1 MDLVKLMEGKSTS
14 RSSIIAAVKARAAA
28 AKLTLQYLERE
39 KEEMLELSRL
49 KCEQEAEEAK
59 ALCKAQMET
68 YGISHPVDLPVISC
82 ENSYPAGHF
91 DSIPSGPGCE
101 GSIPVSPDISCDS
114 AISSSCLS
122 KPVSQTPVVH
132 DSFSVPPIFFKGQGN
147 QFHSHCN
154 SFETVSNF
162 GDFHSNSNGN
172 FSVNPMSSH
181 DVQDHPIS
189 QLNLV
194 YSENFGPISSTH
206 VSRNYPP
213 RNSHFVTPS
222 SGPSADA
229 STRPFRFVCS
239 AQNSASVYD
248 NSAFNQNQSYI
259 TSPNLTSDVF
269 CNPALTVHPGYS
281 PSPVIVHEMSDP
293 RLSEFVV
300 PGENDD
306 DIACD
311 IANNCKQELL
321 DSQSCNV
328 FSHTIDTSR
337 RNFSIELSSR
347 PSCFLCSQS
356 HLLDCCP
363 DFLKM
368 SVENR
373 FSFAFQNRLCYS
385 CLQSNHLTKFCPK
398 RSICS
403 ICQHSHPT
411 SLHRGKP
418 RNNTE
423 QPKKLIVQPVTVETD
438 CREVDVPDKLPAFD
452 PVVEISCLDSE
463 SSDDDKCG
471 ITVPVSVSSELSTK
485 YEKSVYCLL
494 DRSFDPSFISGVY
507 TDTESLSESSVVHR
521 TIVKQTQPP
530 VIDMEKGEY
539 LETPLL
545 FSDRE
550 ESEIL
555 KCDSPID
562 IVDCDQHGYMEK
574 PLIRNHLE
582 KVAISCPFDQLTST
596 SEVHV
601 PFQSDMT
608 FTCMTFDDPLTLC
621 NFEVELTLTLF
632 CFLWYLVQHRKRT
645 KAGIIYK

>member
-1 MDLVKLMEGKSTS
+1 MDLVKLMEGKSAS

-59 ALCKAQMET
+59 ARCKAQMET
-68 YGISHPVDLPVISC
+68 YGISHPVDLTVVC
-82 ENSYPAGHF
+82 REDSYPAGHF
-91 DSIPSGPGCE
+91 DSIPSGPSCE
-101 GSIPVSPDISCDS
+101 GSIPVNPDISV
-114 AISSSCLS
+114 ISSSCLTN
-122 KPVSQTPVVH
+122 PVSQTPVVH
-132 DSFSVPPIFFKGQGN
+132 DSFSVPPIFFNGQGN
-147 QFHSHCN
+147 QFHSHCNTN

-162 GDFHSNSNGN
+162 GDFHSNSYGN
-172 FSVNPMSSH
+172 FSVNPRSSH
-181 DVQDHPIS
+181 DVQHHPIS
-189 QLNLV
+189 QLNLSF
-194 YSENFGPISSTH
+194 SENFGPICSTH
-206 VSRNYPP
+206 VSRSNLTRSSYFVNPP
-213 RNSHFVTPS
+213 
-222 SGPSADA
+222 SGPSADD
-229 STRPFRFVCS
+229 STRPPRFVRS
-239 AQNSASVYD
+239 SQNYASVYD

-269 CNPALTVHPGYS
+269 CNPALTVHPGSS
-281 PSPVIVHEMSDP
+281 PSPVIVSDMP
-293 RLSEFVV
+293 DPGLPEFVV
-300 PGENDD
+300 LAENDD
-306 DIACD
+306 NIACD
-311 IANNCKQELL
+311 MASNCKELL
-321 DSQSCNV
+321 DSQTCNV

-337 RNFSIELSSR
+337 SDISIESSSR

-363 DFLKM
+363 NFLKL

-373 FSFAFQNRLCYS
+373 FSFAFQNWLCYS

-423 QPKKLIVQPVTVETD
+423 QPKNLVVQPVTVETD

-463 SSDDDKCG
+463 SSDDKCG

-494 DRSFDPSFISGVY
+494 DRSFDPSFISGVC

-530 VIDMEKGEY
+530 VIDMENGEY

-545 FSDRE
+545 FSERE

-555 KCDSPID
+555 KCDSPIN

-574 PLIRNHLE
+574 PLIRNYLE
-582 KVAISCPFDQLTST
+582 KVAISCPFAQLTST

-601 PFQSDMT
+601 PFQSDKT

-621 NFEVELTLTLF
+621 NFEVELTFTLF

>member
-1 MDLVKLMEGKSTS
+1 MDLVKLMEGKSAS

-59 ALCKAQMET
+59 ARCKAQMET
-68 YGISHPVDLPVISC
+68 YGISHPVDLTVVSR

-91 DSIPSGPGCE
+91 DSIASGPSCE
-101 GSIPVSPDISCDS
+101 GSIPVSPDISFDS

-122 KPVSQTPVVH
+122 KPVVH
-132 DSFSVPPIFFKGQGN
+132 DSFSVPPIFFNGQGN

-162 GDFHSNSNGN
+162 GDFHSNSYGN
-172 FSVNPMSSH
+172 FSVNPRSSH
-181 DVQDHPIS
+181 DVQHHPIS
-189 QLNLV
+189 QLNLFF
-194 YSENFGPISSTH
+194 SEDFGPIGSTH
-206 VSRNYPP
+206 VSRSYPP
-213 RNSHFVTPS
+213 GSSHFVTPS
-222 SGPSADA
+222 SGPSADDSA
-229 STRPFRFVCS
+229 RPPGFVRS
-239 AQNSASVYD
+239 SQNSTSVYD

-269 CNPALTVHPGYS
+269 CNPALTVHPGSS
-281 PSPVIVHEMSDP
+281 PSPVVVSDMSDP
-293 RLSEFVV
+293 GLSEFVV
-300 PGENDD
+300 LVENDD
-306 DIACD
+306 NIACD
-311 IANNCKQELL
+311 MANNCKELL
-321 DSQSCNV
+321 DSQTCNV

-337 RNFSIELSSR
+337 SDISIESSSR

-368 SVENR
+368 SVEHR

-423 QPKKLIVQPVTVETD
+423 QPKNLVVQPVTVETD

-494 DRSFDPSFISGVY
+494 ERSSDPSFISGVY

-562 IVDCDQHGYMEK
+562 IVDCDQHGYIEK

-582 KVAISCPFDQLTST
+582 KVAISCPFAQLTST

-601 PFQSDMT
+601 PFQSDKT
-608 FTCMTFDDPLTLC
+608 FTCMTFDDPLTLH
-621 NFEVELTLTLF
+621 NFEAELVFVLF

>member
-1 MDLVKLMEGKSTS
+1 MDLVKLMEGKSAS

-59 ALCKAQMET
+59 ARCKAQMET
-68 YGISHPVDLPVISC
+68 YGISHPVDLTVVSR

-91 DSIPSGPGCE
+91 DSIASGPSCE
-101 GSIPVSPDISCDS
+101 GSIPVSPDISFDS

-122 KPVSQTPVVH
+122 KPVVH
-132 DSFSVPPIFFKGQGN
+132 DSFTVPPIFFNGQGN

-162 GDFHSNSNGN
+162 GDFHSNSYGN
-172 FSVNPMSSH
+172 FSVNPRSSH
-181 DVQDHPIS
+181 DVQHHPIS
-189 QLNLV
+189 QLNLSF
-194 YSENFGPISSTH
+194 SENFGPICSTH
-206 VSRNYPP
+206 VSRSYPP
-213 RNSHFVTPS
+213 GSSHFVTPS
-222 SGPSADA
+222 SGPSRDA
-229 STRPFRFVCS
+229 STKPSRFVCS
-239 AQNSASVYD
+239 AQNSSSVYD
-248 NSAFNQNQSYI
+248 NSACNQNQSYI

-269 CNPALTVHPGYS
+269 CDPALTVHTGLS
-281 PSPVIVHEMSDP
+281 PSPVIVSDMSDP
-293 RLSEFVV
+293 GLSEFVV
-300 PGENDD
+300 LVENDN
-306 DIACD
+306 IACD
-311 IANNCKQELL
+311 IANNCKELL
-321 DSQSCNV
+321 DSQTCNV

-337 RNFSIELSSR
+337 RNFSIESSSR

-423 QPKKLIVQPVTVETD
+423 QPKNLVVQPVTVETD
-438 CREVDVPDKLPAFD
+438 CREVDVPVKLPAVD

-485 YEKSVYCLL
+485 YEKSVYRLL
-494 DRSFDPSFISGVY
+494 ERSSDPSFISGVY

-530 VIDMEKGEY
+530 VTDMEKGEY

-574 PLIRNHLE
+574 PLIRNYLE
-582 KVAISCPFDQLTST
+582 KVAISCPFAQLTST

-621 NFEVELTLTLF
+621 NFEVELTFTLF

>member
-1 MDLVKLMEGKSTS
+1 MDLVKLMEGKSAS

-39 KEEMLELSRL
+39 KEEMLKLSRL

-59 ALCKAQMET
+59 ARCKAQMET
-68 YGISHPVDLPVISC
+68 YGISHPVDLTVVSR
-82 ENSYPAGHF
+82 EDSYPACHF
-91 DSIPSGPGCE
+91 VSIASVPSCDE
-101 GSIPVSPDISCDS
+101 LIPVSPDISCDS

-132 DSFSVPPIFFKGQGN
+132 DSFSVPPIFFNGQGN
-147 QFHSHCN
+147 QFHCN

-162 GDFHSNSNGN
+162 GDFHSISNGN

-213 RNSHFVTPS
+213 GSSHFVTPS
-222 SGPSADA
+222 SGPSADD
-229 STRPFRFVCS
+229 STRLPGFVCS
-239 AQNSASVYD
+239 AQSFASVYD
-248 NSAFNQNQSYI
+248 NSACNQNPSYI
-259 TSPNLTSDVF
+259 TSPNLASDVF
-269 CNPALTVHPGYS
+269 CNPALTVHPGSS
-281 PSPVIVHEMSDP
+281 PSPVVSDMSDP

-300 PGENDD
+300 PVENDD

-311 IANNCKQELL
+311 IANNCKQEKL
-321 DSQSCNV
+321 DSKPCSV
-328 FSHTIDTSR
+328 FSHTNDTSR
-337 RNFSIELSSR
+337 SNISIESSSR

-363 DFLKM
+363 EFLQL

-373 FSFAFQNRLCYS
+373 FSFAFQNWLCYS

-423 QPKKLIVQPVTVETD
+423 QPKKLVVQPVTVETD
-438 CREVDVPDKLPAFD
+438 CREVDVPVKLPAGD
-452 PVVEISCLDSE
+452 PVVEISCLDSD

-471 ITVPVSVSSELSTK
+471 ITVPVSVSSELLSTK

-494 DRSFDPSFISGVY
+494 ERSSDPSFISGVC

-550 ESEIL
+550 ESEML

-574 PLIRNHLE
+574 PLICNHFE
-582 KVAISCPFDQLTST
+582 KVAISCPFAQLTST
-596 SEVHV
+596 TEVHV

-608 FTCMTFDDPLTLC
+608 FTCMTFDDPLTLH
-621 NFEVELTLTLF
+621 NFEVELAFVLF

-645 KAGIIYK
+645 KSGIIYK

>member
-1 MDLVKLMEGKSTS
+1 
-14 RSSIIAAVKARAAA
+14 
-28 AKLTLQYLERE
+28 
-39 KEEMLELSRL
+39 MLELSRL

-59 ALCKAQMET
+59 ARCKAQMET
-68 YGISHPVDLPVISC
+68 YGISYPVDLTVVSR

-91 DSIPSGPGCE
+91 DSIASVPSCDELVPG
-101 GSIPVSPDISCDS
+101 SRDISCDS
-114 AISSSCLS
+114 AISSSCLDN
-122 KPVSQTPVVH
+122 PVSQTPVVH
-132 DSFSVPPIFFKGQGN
+132 DSFSVPPIFFNGQGN

-162 GDFHSNSNGN
+162 GDFHSNSYGN
-172 FSVNPMSSH
+172 FSVNPRSSH
-181 DVQDHPIS
+181 DVQHHPIS
-189 QLNLV
+189 QLNLSF
-194 YSENFGPISSTH
+194 SENFGPICSTH
-206 VSRNYPP
+206 VSRSNLTRSSY
-213 RNSHFVTPS
+213 FVNPS
-222 SGPSADA
+222 SGPSADD
-229 STRPFRFVCS
+229 STRPPGFVCS
-239 AQNSASVYD
+239 AQSFASVYD
-248 NSAFNQNQSYI
+248 NSACNQNPSYI

-269 CNPALTVHPGYS
+269 CNPALTVHPGSS
-281 PSPVIVHEMSDP
+281 PSPVFVSDMSDP
-293 RLSEFVV
+293 GLSEFVV
-300 PGENDD
+300 PVENDN
-306 DIACD
+306 IACD
-311 IANNCKQELL
+311 IANTCEQEIL
-321 DSQSCNV
+321 DSKPCSV

-337 RNFSIELSSR
+337 SNISIESSSR

-363 DFLKM
+363 EVLKL

-373 FSFAFQNRLCYS
+373 FSFAFQNWLCYS
-385 CLQSNHLTKFCPK
+385 CLQSNHFTKFCPK

-411 SLHRGKP
+411 FLHRGKP

-423 QPKKLIVQPVTVETD
+423 QPKKLVVQPVTVETD

-471 ITVPVSVSSELSTK
+471 ITVPVSVSIELSTK

-494 DRSFDPSFISGVY
+494 ERSSDPSFISGVY

-539 LETPLL
+539 LETLLL

-555 KCDSPID
+555 KCDSPIN
-562 IVDCDQHGYMEK
+562 IVNCDQHGYTEK
-574 PLIRNHLE
+574 PLIRNYLE
-582 KVAISCPFDQLTST
+582 KVAISCPFAQLTST

-608 FTCMTFDDPLTLC
+608 FTCMTFDDPLTLH
-621 NFEVELTLTLF
+621 NFEAELAFVLF

>member
-1 MDLVKLMEGKSTS
+1 MDLVKLMEGKSAS

-59 ALCKAQMET
+59 ARCKAQMET
-68 YGISHPVDLPVISC
+68 YGISHPVDLTVVSR

-91 DSIPSGPGCE
+91 DSIASGLSCE
-101 GSIPVSPDISCDS
+101 GSIPVSPDISFDS

-122 KPVSQTPVVH
+122 KPVVH
-132 DSFSVPPIFFKGQGN
+132 DSFTVPPIFFNGQGN

-162 GDFHSNSNGN
+162 GDFHSNSYGN
-172 FSVNPMSSH
+172 FSVNPRSSH
-181 DVQDHPIS
+181 DVQHHPIS
-189 QLNLV
+189 QLNLSF
-194 YSENFGPISSTH
+194 SENFGPICSTH
-206 VSRNYPP
+206 VSRSNLTRSSYFVNPP
-213 RNSHFVTPS
+213 
-222 SGPSADA
+222 SGPSADD
-229 STRPFRFVCS
+229 STRPPRFVRS
-239 AQNSASVYD
+239 SQNYASVYD

-269 CNPALTVHPGYS
+269 CNPALTVHPGSS
-281 PSPVIVHEMSDP
+281 PSPVIVSDMP
-293 RLSEFVV
+293 DPGLPEFVV
-300 PGENDD
+300 LAENDD
-306 DIACD
+306 NIACD
-311 IANNCKQELL
+311 MASNCKELL
-321 DSQSCNV
+321 DSQTCNV

-337 RNFSIELSSR
+337 SDISIESSSR

-363 DFLKM
+363 NFLKL

-373 FSFAFQNRLCYS
+373 FSFAFQNWLCYS

-423 QPKKLIVQPVTVETD
+423 QPKKLVVQPVTVETD

-494 DRSFDPSFISGVY
+494 DRSFDPSFISGVC

-530 VIDMEKGEY
+530 VIDMENGEY

-545 FSDRE
+545 FSERE

-555 KCDSPID
+555 KCDSPIN

-574 PLIRNHLE
+574 PLIRNYLE
-582 KVAISCPFDQLTST
+582 KVAISCPFAQLTST

-601 PFQSDMT
+601 PFQSDKT

-621 NFEVELTLTLF
+621 NFEVELTFTLF

-645 KAGIIYK
+645 KSSSIYK

>member
-1 MDLVKLMEGKSTS
+1 MDLVKLMEGKSAS

-132 DSFSVPPIFFKGQGN
+132 DSFSVPPIFFKGQGS

-206 VSRNYPP
+206 VSRSNLTRSSY
-213 RNSHFVTPS
+213 FVNTP

-229 STRPFRFVCS
+229 STKPPRFVCS
-239 AQNSASVYD
+239 AQSFASVYD
-248 NSAFNQNQSYI
+248 NSACNQNPSYI

-269 CNPALTVHPGYS
+269 CDPALTVHTGLS
-281 PSPVIVHEMSDP
+281 PSPVIVSDMSDP
-293 RLSEFVV
+293 GLSEFVV
-300 PGENDD
+300 LVENDN
-306 DIACD
+306 IACD
-311 IANNCKQELL
+311 IANNCKELL
-321 DSQSCNV
+321 DSQTCNV

-337 RNFSIELSSR
+337 RNFSIESSSR

-373 FSFAFQNRLCYS
+373 FSFVFQNWLCYS

-423 QPKKLIVQPVTVETD
+423 QPKKLVVQPVTVETD

-452 PVVEISCLDSE
+452 PVVQISCLDSE

-494 DRSFDPSFISGVY
+494 ERSSDPSFIFRCVY
-507 TDTESLSESSVVHR
+507 R
-521 TIVKQTQPP
+521 
-530 VIDMEKGEY
+530 
-539 LETPLL
+539 
-545 FSDRE
+545 
-550 ESEIL
+550 
-555 KCDSPID
+555 
-562 IVDCDQHGYMEK
+562 
-574 PLIRNHLE
+574 
-582 KVAISCPFDQLTST
+582 
-596 SEVHV
+596 
-601 PFQSDMT
+601 
-608 FTCMTFDDPLTLC
+608 
-621 NFEVELTLTLF
+621 
-632 CFLWYLVQHRKRT
+632 HRKFGRVQCCS
-645 KAGIIYK
+645 

>member
-1 MDLVKLMEGKSTS
+1 
-14 RSSIIAAVKARAAA
+14 
-28 AKLTLQYLERE
+28 
-39 KEEMLELSRL
+39 MLELSRL

-59 ALCKAQMET
+59 ARCKAQIET
-68 YGISHPVDLPVISC
+68 YGISHPVVLPVVSC
-82 ENSYPAGHF
+82 ENSPAGHF
-91 DSIPSGPGCE
+91 DNISSGPSCNR
-101 GSIPVSPDISCDS
+101 STPVSQDISSDS
-114 AISSSCLS
+114 VISSSCLS
-122 KPVSQTPVVH
+122 NPVSQTPVDH
-132 DSFSVPPIFFKGQGN
+132 DSFSAPPIFFNGQGN

-162 GDFHSNSNGN
+162 GEFHGNSYGN
-172 FSVNPMSSH
+172 PSVNPMSSTRF
-181 DVQDHPIS
+181 VQNHPIS
-189 QLNLV
+189 QSTLGF
-194 YSENFGPISSTH
+194 SENFGPISSTH

-213 RNSHFVTPS
+213 RSSHFVTLS

-229 STRPFRFVCS
+229 STRPPRFVC
-239 AQNSASVYD
+239 SASVYD
-248 NSAFNQNQSYI
+248 NSACNQNQSYI

-269 CNPALTVHPGYS
+269 CDPALTVHPRSS
-281 PSPVIVHEMSDP
+281 PSPVIVSDMSDP
-293 RLSEFVV
+293 GLPKYVV
-300 PGENDD
+300 LVENDD
-306 DIACD
+306 NIACD
-311 IANNCKQELL
+311 MANNCKEELL
-321 DSQSCNV
+321 DSKPCSE
-328 FSHTIDTSR
+328 FSHTIDTFRS
-337 RNFSIELSSR
+337 NISIESSSR
-347 PSCFLCSQS
+347 PFCFLCSQS

-363 DFLKM
+363 EFLQL

-373 FSFAFQNRLCYS
+373 FSYAFQNRLCYS

-423 QPKKLIVQPVTVETD
+423 QPKNLVVQPVTVETD

-494 DRSFDPSFISGVY
+494 ERSSDSSFISGVC

-530 VIDMEKGEY
+530 VIDIEKGEY

-562 IVDCDQHGYMEK
+562 IVSCDQHGHKEK
-574 PLIRNHLE
+574 PLIRIQLE
-582 KVAISCPFDQLTST
+582 NVTISCPFAQLTST

-601 PFQSDMT
+601 PFQSHMT
-608 FTCMTFDDPLTLC
+608 FTCMTFDDLLTLH
-621 NFEVELTLTLF
+621 NLVAELTFTLF
-632 CFLWYLVQHRKRT
+632 CFLWYLVQHRKRSRS
-645 KAGIIYK
+645 GIIYK

>member
-1 MDLVKLMEGKSTS
+1 MDLVKLMEGKSAS

-28 AKLTLQYLERE
+28 AKLKLQHIERE
-39 KEEMLELSRL
+39 KAEMLELSRL

-59 ALCKAQMET
+59 ARCKAQMET
-68 YGISHPVDLPVISC
+68 YGISHPVDLPVVSC
-82 ENSYPAGHF
+82 ENSTSYPASHF
-91 DSIPSGPGCE
+91 DSISSGPSCDE
-101 GSIPVSPDISCDS
+101 SIPVSPDISSDS

-122 KPVSQTPVVH
+122 NPVSKPVDH
-132 DSFSVPPIFFKGQGN
+132 DSFSVTPIFFNGQGN

-162 GDFHSNSNGN
+162 GDFHSNSYGN

-181 DVQDHPIS
+181 DVLDHPIS

-194 YSENFGPISSTH
+194 FSENFGSICSTH

-213 RNSHFVTPS
+213 RSSHFVNPS
-222 SGPSADA
+222 SGPSADDSA
-229 STRPFRFVCS
+229 RPPGFVRS
-239 AQNSASVYD
+239 AQNPASVYD

-269 CNPALTVHPGYS
+269 CNPALTVHPGSS
-281 PSPVIVHEMSDP
+281 PGIVSNMSDP
-293 RLSEFVV
+293 GLTEYVELV
-300 PGENDD
+300 ENDD

-311 IANNCKQELL
+311 IANNCKQEIL
-321 DSQSCNV
+321 DSKPCSE

-337 RNFSIELSSR
+337 SNISIESSSR
-347 PSCFLCSQS
+347 ISCFLCSQS

-363 DFLKM
+363 EFLQL

-373 FSFAFQNRLCYS
+373 FSFAFQNWLCYS

-403 ICQHSHPT
+403 IRQHSHPT
-411 SLHRGKP
+411 SLQRGKP

-423 QPKKLIVQPVTVETD
+423 QPKNLVVQPVTVETD
-438 CREVDVPDKLPAFD
+438 CREVDVPVKLPAVD

-463 SSDDDKCG
+463 ISEDDKCG

-494 DRSFDPSFISGVY
+494 ERSSDPSFISGVY

-562 IVDCDQHGYMEK
+562 IVNCDQHGYMEK
-574 PLIRNHLE
+574 PLIRNYLE
-582 KVAISCPFDQLTST
+582 KVAISCPFAQLTST
-596 SEVHV
+596 SKVHV
-601 PFQSDMT
+601 PFQSDMI
-608 FTCMTFDDPLTLC
+608 FDDPLILC
-621 NFEVELTLTLF
+621 GAIDSV
-632 CFLWYLVQHRKRT
+632 
-645 KAGIIYK
+645 

>member
-1 MDLVKLMEGKSTS
+1 MDLVKLMEGKSAS

-59 ALCKAQMET
+59 ARCKAQMET
-68 YGISHPVDLPVISC
+68 YGISHPVDLPVVSR

-91 DSIPSGPGCE
+91 DSIPSGQSCE

-122 KPVSQTPVVH
+122 KPVSQTSVVH
-132 DSFSVPPIFFKGQGN
+132 DSLSVPPIFFNGQGN

-162 GDFHSNSNGN
+162 GDFHSISNGN

-206 VSRNYPP
+206 VSRSNLTRSSYFVNPP
-213 RNSHFVTPS
+213 
-222 SGPSADA
+222 SGPSADD
-229 STRPFRFVCS
+229 STRPPGFVCS
-239 AQNSASVYD
+239 AQSFASVYD
-248 NSAFNQNQSYI
+248 NSACNQNPSYI

-269 CNPALTVHPGYS
+269 CDPALTVHTGLS
-281 PSPVIVHEMSDP
+281 PSPVIVHETSDP

-300 PGENDD
+300 PVENDD

-337 RNFSIELSSR
+337 RNFSIESSSR

-363 DFLKM
+363 DFLEKGQLKIGLVSYFKIGFVIRVCSLTISQNSVQNALFVQFVNILIRLLSIVVSLGTTPNNPGSLSCSQLLWKQTVGKLM
-368 SVENR
+368 SQIN
-373 FSFAFQNRLCYS
+373 
-385 CLQSNHLTKFCPK
+385 CLQLILLLKSLVLTVNLPMMTNVVLL
-398 RSICS
+398 SL
-403 ICQHSHPT
+403 CQ
-411 SLHRGKP
+411 L
-418 RNNTE
+418 
-423 QPKKLIVQPVTVETD
+423 
-438 CREVDVPDKLPAFD
+438 
-452 PVVEISCLDSE
+452 VV
-463 SSDDDKCG
+463 
-471 ITVPVSVSSELSTK
+471 
-485 YEKSVYCLL
+485 
-494 DRSFDPSFISGVY
+494 
-507 TDTESLSESSVVHR
+507 
-521 TIVKQTQPP
+521 
-530 VIDMEKGEY
+530 
-539 LETPLL
+539 
-545 FSDRE
+545 
-550 ESEIL
+550 
-555 KCDSPID
+555 
-562 IVDCDQHGYMEK
+562 
-574 PLIRNHLE
+574 
-582 KVAISCPFDQLTST
+582 SCP
-596 SEVHV
+596 
-601 PFQSDMT
+601 QSMKNQ
-608 FTCMTFDDPLTLC
+608 FIVC
-621 NFEVELTLTLF
+621 
-632 CFLWYLVQHRKRT
+632 
-645 KAGIIYK
+645 

>member
-1 MDLVKLMEGKSTS
+1 MDLVKLMEGKSAS

-28 AKLTLQYLERE
+28 AKLKLQHIERE

-59 ALCKAQMET
+59 ARCKAQMET
-68 YGISHPVDLPVISC
+68 YGISHPVDLPVVSR

-91 DSIPSGPGCE
+91 DSIPSGPSCE
-101 GSIPVSPDISCDS
+101 GSIPVSPDISFDS

-122 KPVSQTPVVH
+122 KPVDH
-132 DSFSVPPIFFKGQGN
+132 DSFSVPPIFFNGQGN

-162 GDFHSNSNGN
+162 GDFHSNSYGN

-194 YSENFGPISSTH
+194 FSENFGSIGSTH

-213 RNSHFVTPS
+213 RSSHFVTPS

-300 PGENDD
+300 PVENDD

-337 RNFSIELSSR
+337 RNFSIESSSR

-373 FSFAFQNRLCYS
+373 FSFVFQNWLCYS

-403 ICQHSHPT
+403 IVNILIRLLSIVV
-411 SLHRGKP
+411 SLGTTPNNP
-418 RNNTE
+418 R
-423 QPKKLIVQPVTVETD
+423 
-438 CREVDVPDKLPAFD
+438 
-452 PVVEISCLDSE
+452 
-463 SSDDDKCG
+463 
-471 ITVPVSVSSELSTK
+471 
-485 YEKSVYCLL
+485 
-494 DRSFDPSFISGVY
+494 
-507 TDTESLSESSVVHR
+507 SLSCSQLLW
-521 TIVKQTQPP
+521 KQTVGKLMSQ
-530 VIDMEKGEY
+530 INC
-539 LETPLL
+539 LHLILL
-545 FSDRE
+545 
-550 ESEIL
+550 L
-555 KCDSPID
+555 KSLVLTVNLPMMTNVVLLSLCQL
-562 IVDCDQHGYMEK
+562 V
-574 PLIRNHLE
+574 
-582 KVAISCPFDQLTST
+582 VSCP
-596 SEVHV
+596 
-601 PFQSDMT
+601 QSMKNQ
-608 FTCMTFDDPLTLC
+608 FIVC
-621 NFEVELTLTLF
+621 
-632 CFLWYLVQHRKRT
+632 
-645 KAGIIYK
+645 

>member
-1 MDLVKLMEGKSTS
+1 MDLVKLMEGKSAS

-59 ALCKAQMET
+59 ARCKAQMET
-68 YGISHPVDLPVISC
+68 YGISHPVDLTVVSR

-91 DSIPSGPGCE
+91 VSIASVPSCDESIPG
-101 GSIPVSPDISCDS
+101 SPDISCDS
-114 AISSSCLS
+114 VIPSSCLCNS
-122 KPVSQTPVVH
+122 VSQTPVVH
-132 DSFSVPPIFFKGQGN
+132 DSFSVPPIFFNGQGN

-162 GDFHSNSNGN
+162 GDFHSNSYGN

-213 RNSHFVTPS
+213 GSSHFVTPS
-222 SGPSADA
+222 SGPSADD
-229 STRPFRFVCS
+229 STRPPGFVCS
-239 AQNSASVYD
+239 AQSFATVYD

-269 CNPALTVHPGYS
+269 CNPALTVHPGSS
-281 PSPVIVHEMSDP
+281 PSPVFVSDMSDP
-293 RLSEFVV
+293 GLSEFVV
-300 PGENDD
+300 PVENDN
-306 DIACD
+306 IACD
-311 IANNCKQELL
+311 IANTCEQEIL
-321 DSQSCNV
+321 DSKPCSV
-328 FSHTIDTSR
+328 FSHTIHTSR
-337 RNFSIELSSR
+337 SNISIESSSR

-363 DFLKM
+363 EFLQL

-373 FSFAFQNRLCYS
+373 FSFAFQNWLCYS

-423 QPKKLIVQPVTVETD
+423 QPKNLVVQPVTVETD
-438 CREVDVPDKLPAFD
+438 CREVDVPVKLPAVD

-494 DRSFDPSFISGVY
+494 ERSSDPSFISGVC

-539 LETPLL
+539 LETLLL

-562 IVDCDQHGYMEK
+562 IVDCDQHGYTEK
-574 PLIRNHLE
+574 PLIRNYLE
-582 KVAISCPFDQLTST
+582 KVAISCPFAQLTST

-608 FTCMTFDDPLTLC
+608 FTCMTFDDPLTLH
-621 NFEVELTLTLF
+621 NFEAELALVLF

-645 KAGIIYK
+645 KSSSIDK

>member
-1 MDLVKLMEGKSTS
+1 MDLVKLMEGKSAS

-59 ALCKAQMET
+59 ARCKAQMET
-68 YGISHPVDLPVISC
+68 YGISHPVDLTVVSR

-91 DSIPSGPGCE
+91 DSIASGPSCE
-101 GSIPVSPDISCDS
+101 GSIPVSPDISFDS

-122 KPVSQTPVVH
+122 KPVVH
-132 DSFSVPPIFFKGQGN
+132 DSFTVPPIFFNGQGN

-162 GDFHSNSNGN
+162 GDFHSNSYGN
-172 FSVNPMSSH
+172 FSVNPRSSH
-181 DVQDHPIS
+181 DVQHHPIS
-189 QLNLV
+189 QLNLSF
-194 YSENFGPISSTH
+194 SENFGPICSTH
-206 VSRNYPP
+206 VSRSYPP
-213 RNSHFVTPS
+213 GSSHFVTPS
-222 SGPSADA
+222 SGPSRDA
-229 STRPFRFVCS
+229 STKPSRFVCS
-239 AQNSASVYD
+239 AQNSSSVYD
-248 NSAFNQNQSYI
+248 NSACNQNQSYI

-269 CNPALTVHPGYS
+269 CDPALTVHTGLS
-281 PSPVIVHEMSDP
+281 PSPVIVSDMSDP
-293 RLSEFVV
+293 GLSEFVV
-300 PGENDD
+300 LVENDN
-306 DIACD
+306 IACD
-311 IANNCKQELL
+311 IANNCKELL
-321 DSQSCNV
+321 DSQTCNV

-337 RNFSIELSSR
+337 SDISIESSSR

-363 DFLKM
+363 NFLKL

-373 FSFAFQNRLCYS
+373 FSFAFQNWLCYS

-423 QPKKLIVQPVTVETD
+423 QPKKLVVQPVTVETD

-494 DRSFDPSFISGVY
+494 DRSFDPSFISGVC

-530 VIDMEKGEY
+530 VIDMENGEY

-545 FSDRE
+545 FSERE

-555 KCDSPID
+555 KCDSPIN

-574 PLIRNHLE
+574 PLIRNYLE
-582 KVAISCPFDQLTST
+582 KVAISCPFAQLTST

-601 PFQSDMT
+601 PFQSDKT

-621 NFEVELTLTLF
+621 NFEVELTFTLF

-645 KAGIIYK
+645 KSGSIYK

>member
-1 MDLVKLMEGKSTS
+1 MDMCT
-14 RSSIIAAVKARAAA
+14 
-28 AKLTLQYLERE
+28 
-39 KEEMLELSRL
+39 
-49 KCEQEAEEAK
+49 
-59 ALCKAQMET
+59 
-68 YGISHPVDLPVISC
+68 
-82 ENSYPAGHF
+82 
-91 DSIPSGPGCE
+91 
-101 GSIPVSPDISCDS
+101 
-114 AISSSCLS
+114 
-122 KPVSQTPVVH
+122 
-132 DSFSVPPIFFKGQGN
+132 
-147 QFHSHCN
+147 
-154 SFETVSNF
+154 
-162 GDFHSNSNGN
+162 
-172 FSVNPMSSH
+172 
-181 DVQDHPIS
+181 
-189 QLNLV
+189 
-194 YSENFGPISSTH
+194 TH

-213 RNSHFVTPS
+213 GSSHFVTPS
-222 SGPSADA
+222 SGPSADD
-229 STRPFRFVCS
+229 STRPPGFVCS
-239 AQNSASVYD
+239 AQSFASVYD
-248 NSAFNQNQSYI
+248 NSACNQNPSYI
-259 TSPNLTSDVF
+259 TSPNLASDVF
-269 CNPALTVHPGYS
+269 CNPALTVHPGSS
-281 PSPVIVHEMSDP
+281 PSPVVVSDMSDP

-300 PGENDD
+300 PLENDD

-311 IANNCKQELL
+311 IANNCKQEKL
-321 DSQSCNV
+321 DSKPCSV
-328 FSHTIDTSR
+328 FPHTNDTSR
-337 RNFSIELSSR
+337 SDISIESTSR

-363 DFLKM
+363 NFLKM
-368 SVENR
+368 SVGNR
-373 FSFAFQNRLCYS
+373 FSFVFQNWLCYS

-463 SSDDDKCG
+463 SSDDKCG

-507 TDTESLSESSVVHR
+507 TDTESLPESSVVHR

-582 KVAISCPFDQLTST
+582 KVAISCPFAQLTST

-601 PFQSDMT
+601 PFQSDKT
-608 FTCMTFDDPLTLC
+608 FTCMTFDDPLTLH
-621 NFEVELTLTLF
+621 NFEAELVFVLF

>member
-1 MDLVKLMEGKSTS
+1 M
-14 RSSIIAAVKARAAA
+14 
-28 AKLTLQYLERE
+28 
-39 KEEMLELSRL
+39 
-49 KCEQEAEEAK
+49 
-59 ALCKAQMET
+59 
-68 YGISHPVDLPVISC
+68 
-82 ENSYPAGHF
+82 
-91 DSIPSGPGCE
+91 
-101 GSIPVSPDISCDS
+101 
-114 AISSSCLS
+114 
-122 KPVSQTPVVH
+122 
-132 DSFSVPPIFFKGQGN
+132 
-147 QFHSHCN
+147 
-154 SFETVSNF
+154 
-162 GDFHSNSNGN
+162 
-172 FSVNPMSSH
+172 
-181 DVQDHPIS
+181 
-189 QLNLV
+189 
-194 YSENFGPISSTH
+194 
-206 VSRNYPP
+206 
-213 RNSHFVTPS
+213 
-222 SGPSADA
+222 
-229 STRPFRFVCS
+229 
-239 AQNSASVYD
+239 
-248 NSAFNQNQSYI
+248 
-259 TSPNLTSDVF
+259 TSDVF
-269 CNPALTVHPGYS
+269 CNPALTVHPGSS

-300 PGENDD
+300 LVENDN
-306 DIACD
+306 IACD
-311 IANNCKQELL
+311 IANNCKELL
-321 DSQSCNV
+321 DSQTCNV

-337 RNFSIELSSR
+337 RNFSIESSSR
-347 PSCFLCSQS
+347 PSCFSCSQS

-463 SSDDDKCG
+463 SSDDKCG

-494 DRSFDPSFISGVY
+494 ERSSDPSFISGVC
-507 TDTESLSESSVVHR
+507 TDTESLSESSVVLR

-539 LETPLL
+539 SETPLL

>member
-1 MDLVKLMEGKSTS
+1 MNLVKLMEGKSAS

-59 ALCKAQMET
+59 ARCKAQMET
-68 YGISHPVDLPVISC
+68 YGISHPVDLTVVSR

-91 DSIPSGPGCE
+91 DSIPSGPSCE
-101 GSIPVSPDISCDS
+101 GSIPVNPDISV
-114 AISSSCLS
+114 ISSSCLTN
-122 KPVSQTPVVH
+122 PVSQTPVVH
-132 DSFSVPPIFFKGQGN
+132 DSFSVPPIFFNGQGN
-147 QFHSHCN
+147 QFHSHCNTN

-162 GDFHSNSNGN
+162 GDFHSNSYGN
-172 FSVNPMSSH
+172 FSVNPRSSH
-181 DVQDHPIS
+181 DVQHHPIS
-189 QLNLV
+189 QLNLSF
-194 YSENFGPISSTH
+194 SENFGPICSTH
-206 VSRNYPP
+206 VSRSNLTRSSYFVNPP
-213 RNSHFVTPS
+213 
-222 SGPSADA
+222 SGPSADD
-229 STRPFRFVCS
+229 STRPPRFVRS
-239 AQNSASVYD
+239 SQNYASVYD

-269 CNPALTVHPGYS
+269 CNPALTVHPGSS
-281 PSPVIVHEMSDP
+281 PSLVIVSDMP
-293 RLSEFVV
+293 DPGLPEFVV
-300 PGENDD
+300 LAENDD
-306 DIACD
+306 NIACD
-311 IANNCKQELL
+311 MASNCKELL
-321 DSQSCNV
+321 DSQTCNV

-337 RNFSIELSSR
+337 SDISIESSSR

-363 DFLKM
+363 NFLKL

-373 FSFAFQNRLCYS
+373 FSFAFQNWLCYS

-423 QPKKLIVQPVTVETD
+423 QPKKLVVQPVTVETD

-494 DRSFDPSFISGVY
+494 DRSFDPSFISGVC

-530 VIDMEKGEY
+530 VIDMENGEY

-545 FSDRE
+545 FSERE

-555 KCDSPID
+555 KCDSPIN
-562 IVDCDQHGYMEK
+562 IVNCDQHGYMEK
-574 PLIRNHLE
+574 SLMSNHLE
-582 KVAISCPFDQLTST
+582 KVAISCPFAQLTST

-601 PFQSDMT
+601 LFQSDMT
-608 FTCMTFDDPLTLC
+608 FTCMTFDDPLTLH
-621 NFEVELTLTLF
+621 NFEAELALVLF
-632 CFLWYLVQHRKRT
+632 CFLWYFVQHRKRS
-645 KAGIIYK
+645 KSGIIYK

>member
-1 MDLVKLMEGKSTS
+1 MDLVKLMEGKSAS

-59 ALCKAQMET
+59 ARCKAQMET
-68 YGISHPVDLPVISC
+68 YGISHPVDLTVVSR

-91 DSIPSGPGCE
+91 DSIASVLSCDELIPG
-101 GSIPVSPDISCDS
+101 SRDISCDS

-122 KPVSQTPVVH
+122 KPVSQTSVVH
-132 DSFSVPPIFFKGQGN
+132 DSLSVPPIFFNGQGN

-162 GDFHSNSNGN
+162 GDFHSNSYGN
-172 FSVNPMSSH
+172 FSVNPMSPH

-206 VSRNYPP
+206 VSRSNLTRSSYFVNPP
-213 RNSHFVTPS
+213 

-229 STRPFRFVCS
+229 STKPSRFVCS
-239 AQNSASVYD
+239 AQNSSSVYD
-248 NSAFNQNQSYI
+248 NSACNQNQSYI

-269 CNPALTVHPGYS
+269 CDPALTVHTGLS
-281 PSPVIVHEMSDP
+281 PSPVIVSDMSDP
-293 RLSEFVV
+293 GLSEFVV
-300 PGENDD
+300 LVENDN
-306 DIACD
+306 IACD
-311 IANNCKQELL
+311 IANNCKELL
-321 DSQSCNV
+321 DSQTCNV

-337 RNFSIELSSR
+337 RNFSIESSSR

-368 SVENR
+368 SVEHR

-494 DRSFDPSFISGVY
+494 DISFDPSFISGVC

-545 FSDRE
+545 FSERE

-555 KCDSPID
+555 KCDSPIN
-562 IVDCDQHGYMEK
+562 IVNCNQHGYMEK
-574 PLIRNHLE
+574 PLIRNHLG
-582 KVAISCPFDQLTST
+582 KVAISCPIAQLTST

-645 KAGIIYK
+645 KAGII

>member
-1 MDLVKLMEGKSTS
+1 MDLVKLMEGKSAS
-14 RSSIIAAVKARAAA
+14 RSAIIAAVKARAAA

-59 ALCKAQMET
+59 ARCKAQMET
-68 YGISHPVDLPVISC
+68 YGISYPVDLTVVSR
-82 ENSYPAGHF
+82 ENSYPASHF

-132 DSFSVPPIFFKGQGN
+132 DSFSVPPIFFNGQGN

-162 GDFHSNSNGN
+162 GDFHSNSYGN
-172 FSVNPMSSH
+172 FSVNPRSSH
-181 DVQDHPIS
+181 DVQHHPIS
-189 QLNLV
+189 QLNLSF
-194 YSENFGPISSTH
+194 SENFGPICSTH
-206 VSRNYPP
+206 VSRSNLTRSSY
-213 RNSHFVTPS
+213 FVNPS
-222 SGPSADA
+222 SGPSADD
-229 STRPFRFVCS
+229 STRPPGFVCS
-239 AQNSASVYD
+239 AQSFASVYD
-248 NSAFNQNQSYI
+248 NSACNQNPSYI

-269 CNPALTVHPGYS
+269 CDPALTVHTGLS
-281 PSPVIVHEMSDP
+281 PSPVIVSDMSDP
-293 RLSEFVV
+293 GLSEFVV
-300 PGENDD
+300 LVENDN
-306 DIACD
+306 IACD
-311 IANNCKQELL
+311 MANNCKELL
-321 DSQSCNV
+321 DSQTCNV

-337 RNFSIELSSR
+337 RNFSIESSSR

-373 FSFAFQNRLCYS
+373 FSFVFQNWLCYS

-423 QPKKLIVQPVTVETD
+423 QPKKLVVQPVTVETD

-452 PVVEISCLDSE
+452 PVVQISCLDSE

-494 DRSFDPSFISGVY
+494 ERSSDPSFISGVY

-530 VIDMEKGEY
+530 VTDMEKGEY

-562 IVDCDQHGYMEK
+562 IVDCDQHGYIEK
-574 PLIRNHLE
+574 PLIRNYLE
-582 KVAISCPFDQLTST
+582 KVAISCPFAQLTST

>member
-1 MDLVKLMEGKSTS
+1 MDLVKLMEGKSAS

-194 YSENFGPISSTH
+194 YSENFGPISSTQ
-206 VSRNYPP
+206 VSRSNLTRSSY
-213 RNSHFVTPS
+213 FVNTP

-229 STRPFRFVCS
+229 STKPPRFVCS
-239 AQNSASVYD
+239 AQSFASVYD
-248 NSAFNQNQSYI
+248 NSACNQNPSYI

-269 CNPALTVHPGYS
+269 CDPALTVHTGLS
-281 PSPVIVHEMSDP
+281 PSPVIVSDMSDP
-293 RLSEFVV
+293 GLSEFVV
-300 PGENDD
+300 LVENDN
-306 DIACD
+306 IACD
-311 IANNCKQELL
+311 IANNCKELL
-321 DSQSCNV
+321 DSQTCNV

-337 RNFSIELSSR
+337 RNFSIESSSR

-368 SVENR
+368 SVEHR

-403 ICQHSHPT
+403 ICHYSHPT
-411 SLHRGKP
+411 SLHGGKP

-423 QPKKLIVQPVTVETD
+423 QPKKLVVQPVTVETD
-438 CREVDVPDKLPAFD
+438 CREVDVPDKLPAVD

-463 SSDDDKCG
+463 SSDDKCG
-471 ITVPVSVSSELSTK
+471 ITVHVSVSSELSTK

-494 DRSFDPSFISGVY
+494 ERSSDPSFISGVC
-507 TDTESLSESSVVHR
+507 TDTESLSESSVVLR

-539 LETPLL
+539 SETPLL

-582 KVAISCPFDQLTST
+582 KVAISCPFAQLTST

-601 PFQSDMT
+601 PFQSDKT
-608 FTCMTFDDPLTLC
+608 FTCMTFDDPLTLH
-621 NFEVELTLTLF
+621 NFEAELVFVLF

>member
-1 MDLVKLMEGKSTS
+1 MDLVKLMEGKSAS

-59 ALCKAQMET
+59 ARCKAQMET
-68 YGISHPVDLPVISC
+68 YGISHPVDLTVVSR

-91 DSIPSGPGCE
+91 DSIASGPSCE
-101 GSIPVSPDISCDS
+101 GSIPVSPDISFDS

-122 KPVSQTPVVH
+122 KPVVH
-132 DSFSVPPIFFKGQGN
+132 DSFTVPPIFFNGQGN

-162 GDFHSNSNGN
+162 GDFHSNSYGN
-172 FSVNPMSSH
+172 FSVNPRSSH
-181 DVQDHPIS
+181 DVQHHPIS
-189 QLNLV
+189 QLNLSF
-194 YSENFGPISSTH
+194 SENFGPICSTH
-206 VSRNYPP
+206 VSRSYPP
-213 RNSHFVTPS
+213 GSSHFVTPS
-222 SGPSADA
+222 SGPSRDA
-229 STRPFRFVCS
+229 STKPSRFVCS
-239 AQNSASVYD
+239 AQNSSSVYD
-248 NSAFNQNQSYI
+248 NSACNQNQSYI

-269 CNPALTVHPGYS
+269 CDPALTVHTGLS
-281 PSPVIVHEMSDP
+281 PSPVIVSDMSDP
-293 RLSEFVV
+293 GLSEFVV
-300 PGENDD
+300 LVENDN
-306 DIACD
+306 IACD
-311 IANNCKQELL
+311 IANNCKELL
-321 DSQSCNV
+321 DSQTCNV

-337 RNFSIELSSR
+337 RNFSIESSSR

-423 QPKKLIVQPVTVETD
+423 QPKNLVVQPVTVETD
-438 CREVDVPDKLPAFD
+438 CREVDVPVKLPAVD

-485 YEKSVYCLL
+485 YEKSVYRLL
-494 DRSFDPSFISGVY
+494 ERSSDPSFISGVY

-530 VIDMEKGEY
+530 VTDMEKGEY

-574 PLIRNHLE
+574 PLIRNYLE
-582 KVAISCPFDQLTST
+582 KVAISCPFAQLTST

-621 NFEVELTLTLF
+621 NFEVELTFTLF

-645 KAGIIYK
+645 KSSSIYK

>member
-1 MDLVKLMEGKSTS
+1 M
-14 RSSIIAAVKARAAA
+14 
-28 AKLTLQYLERE
+28 
-39 KEEMLELSRL
+39 RL

-59 ALCKAQMET
+59 ARCKAQMET
-68 YGISHPVDLPVISC
+68 YGISHPVDLTVVSR
-82 ENSYPAGHF
+82 ENSYPTGHF
-91 DSIPSGPGCE
+91 DSIASVPSCDELIPG
-101 GSIPVSPDISCDS
+101 SRDISCDS
-114 AISSSCLS
+114 AISSSCLDN
-122 KPVSQTPVVH
+122 PVSQTPVVH
-132 DSFSVPPIFFKGQGN
+132 DSFSESPIFFNGQGN

-162 GDFHSNSNGN
+162 GDFHSNSYGN

-194 YSENFGPISSTH
+194 FSENFGPISSTH
-206 VSRNYPP
+206 VSRSNLLRSSYFVNPP
-213 RNSHFVTPS
+213 

-229 STRPFRFVCS
+229 STKPPRFICS
-239 AQNSASVYD
+239 AQNSTSVYD
-248 NSAFNQNQSYI
+248 NSTFNQNQSFI
-259 TSPNLTSDVF
+259 TSPNLTSDVI
-269 CNPALTVHPGYS
+269 CDPALIVHPGSS
-281 PSPVIVHEMSDP
+281 PSPVIVSDMSDP
-293 RLSEFVV
+293 GLSEFVV
-300 PGENDD
+300 LVENDS
-306 DIACD
+306 DIAYD
-311 IANNCKQELL
+311 STNNCKQELL
-321 DSQSCNV
+321 DSKPCSE

-337 RNFSIELSSR
+337 RNISIESSSR

-363 DFLKM
+363 EFLQL

-373 FSFAFQNRLCYS
+373 FGFAFQNWLCYS
-385 CLQSNHLTKFCPK
+385 CLQSDHFTKFCPK

-411 SLHRGKP
+411 SLHDGKP

-423 QPKKLIVQPVTVETD
+423 QPKKLVVQPVTVETD
-438 CREVDVPDKLPAFD
+438 CREVDVPDKLPAVD
-452 PVVEISCLDSE
+452 PVVEISCPDSE
-463 SSDDDKCG
+463 SSNNDKCG

-494 DRSFDPSFISGVY
+494 ERSSDPSFISGVC

-521 TIVKQTQPP
+521 TIVKQTQQP

-545 FSDRE
+545 FSERE

-555 KCDSPID
+555 KCDSPIN
-562 IVDCDQHGYMEK
+562 IVNCDQHGYTEK
-574 PLIRNHLE
+574 LLMSNHIE
-582 KVAISCPFDQLTST
+582 KVAISCPFAQLTST

-608 FTCMTFDDPLTLC
+608 FTCKTFDDPLTLH
-621 NFEVELTLTLF
+621 NFEAELAFVLF

-645 KAGIIYK
+645 RSGIIYK

>member
-1 MDLVKLMEGKSTS
+1 MDLVKLMEGKSAS

-59 ALCKAQMET
+59 ARCKAQMET
-68 YGISHPVDLPVISC
+68 YGISHPVDLTVVSR
-82 ENSYPAGHF
+82 ENSYPASHF
-91 DSIPSGPGCE
+91 DSIASGPSCD
-101 GSIPVSPDISCDS
+101 GSIPVSQHISCDS
-114 AISSSCLS
+114 AISSSCLDN
-122 KPVSQTPVVH
+122 PVSQTPVVH
-132 DSFSVPPIFFKGQGN
+132 DSFSVPPIFFNGQGN

-162 GDFHSNSNGN
+162 GDFHSNSYSN

-194 YSENFGPISSTH
+194 FSENFGSIGSTH

-213 RNSHFVTPS
+213 RSSHFVTPS

-300 PGENDD
+300 PVENDD

-321 DSQSCNV
+321 DSQTCNV

-337 RNFSIELSSR
+337 SDISIESSSR

-363 DFLKM
+363 NFLKM

-373 FSFAFQNRLCYS
+373 FSFVFQNWLCYS

-423 QPKKLIVQPVTVETD
+423 QPKKLVVQPVTVETD

-463 SSDDDKCG
+463 ISEDDKCG
-471 ITVPVSVSSELSTK
+471 ITVPVSCSNELSTQ

-494 DRSFDPSFISGVY
+494 ERSSDTSFISGVY

-562 IVDCDQHGYMEK
+562 IVDCDQHGYMKK

-582 KVAISCPFDQLTST
+582 KVAISCPFAQLTST

-601 PFQSDMT
+601 PFQSDKT
-608 FTCMTFDDPLTLC
+608 FTCMTFDDPLTLH
-621 NFEVELTLTLF
+621 NFEAELVFVLF

>member
-1 MDLVKLMEGKSTS
+1 MDLVKLMEGKSAS

-59 ALCKAQMET
+59 ARCKAQMET
-68 YGISHPVDLPVISC
+68 YGISHPVDLPVVSR

-91 DSIPSGPGCE
+91 DSIASVPSCDELIPG
-101 GSIPVSPDISCDS
+101 SRDISCDS

-122 KPVSQTPVVH
+122 KPVVH
-132 DSFSVPPIFFKGQGN
+132 DSFSVPPIFFNGQGN

-162 GDFHSNSNGN
+162 GDFHSNSYGN
-172 FSVNPMSSH
+172 VSINPMSSH
-181 DVQDHPIS
+181 DVQDHFIS
-189 QLNLV
+189 QSNLV
-194 YSENFGPISSTH
+194 FSEDFGPISPTH
-206 VSRNYPP
+206 VSRNYPQ
-213 RNSHFVTPS
+213 RSSHFVNPA

-229 STRPFRFVCS
+229 STSPARFVCS
-239 AQNSASVYD
+239 AHNSASVDD

-300 PGENDD
+300 PVENDD

-321 DSQSCNV
+321 DSQTCNV

-337 RNFSIELSSR
+337 SDISIESSSR

-363 DFLKM
+363 NFLKL

-373 FSFAFQNRLCYS
+373 FSFAFQNWLCYS

-403 ICQHSHPT
+403 ICHYSHPT
-411 SLHRGKP
+411 SLHGGKP

-423 QPKKLIVQPVTVETD
+423 QPKKLVVQPVTVETD
-438 CREVDVPDKLPAFD
+438 CREVDVPDKLPGVD

-463 SSDDDKCG
+463 SSDDKCG
-471 ITVPVSVSSELSTK
+471 ITVHVSVSSELSTK

-494 DRSFDPSFISGVY
+494 ERSSDPSFISGVC
-507 TDTESLSESSVVHR
+507 TDTESLSESSVVLR

-574 PLIRNHLE
+574 PLIRNYLE
-582 KVAISCPFDQLTST
+582 KVAISCPFAQLTST

-621 NFEVELTLTLF
+621 NFEVELTFTLF

>member
-1 MDLVKLMEGKSTS
+1 MDLVKLMEGKSAS

-28 AKLTLQYLERE
+28 AKLKLQHIERE
-39 KEEMLELSRL
+39 KEEMLQLSRL

-68 YGISHPVDLPVISC
+68 YGIGHPVDLPVVSR

-91 DSIPSGPGCE
+91 DSIPSDPSCE
-101 GSIPVSPDISCDS
+101 GSIPGSPDISCDS
-114 AISSSCLS
+114 VIPSSCLCNS
-122 KPVSQTPVVH
+122 VSQTPVDH
-132 DSFSVPPIFFKGQGN
+132 DSFSVTPIFFNGQGN
-147 QFHSHCN
+147 QFHSHCNTN

-162 GDFHSNSNGN
+162 GDFHSNSYGN
-172 FSVNPMSSH
+172 FSVNPMSPH

-206 VSRNYPP
+206 VSRSNLTRSSYFVNPP
-213 RNSHFVTPS
+213 

-229 STRPFRFVCS
+229 STKPPRFVCS
-239 AQNSASVYD
+239 AQNSSSVYD
-248 NSAFNQNQSYI
+248 NSACNQNQSYI

-269 CNPALTVHPGYS
+269 CDPALTVHTGLS
-281 PSPVIVHEMSDP
+281 PSPVIVSDMSDP
-293 RLSEFVV
+293 GLSEFVV
-300 PGENDD
+300 LVENDN
-306 DIACD
+306 IACD
-311 IANNCKQELL
+311 IANNCKELL
-321 DSQSCNV
+321 DSQTCNV

-337 RNFSIELSSR
+337 RNFSIESSSR

-368 SVENR
+368 SVEHR

-423 QPKKLIVQPVTVETD
+423 QPKKLVVQPVTVETD
-438 CREVDVPDKLPAFD
+438 CREVDVPDKLPAVD

-485 YEKSVYCLL
+485 YKKSVYCLL
-494 DRSFDPSFISGVY
+494 ERSSDPSFISGNV
-507 TDTESLSESSVVHR
+507 
-521 TIVKQTQPP
+521 VKQTQPP

>member
-1 MDLVKLMEGKSTS
+1 M
-14 RSSIIAAVKARAAA
+14 
-28 AKLTLQYLERE
+28 
-39 KEEMLELSRL
+39 
-49 KCEQEAEEAK
+49 
-59 ALCKAQMET
+59 
-68 YGISHPVDLPVISC
+68 
-82 ENSYPAGHF
+82 
-91 DSIPSGPGCE
+91 
-101 GSIPVSPDISCDS
+101 SP
-114 AISSSCLS
+114 
-122 KPVSQTPVVH
+122 
-132 DSFSVPPIFFKGQGN
+132 
-147 QFHSHCN
+147 
-154 SFETVSNF
+154 
-162 GDFHSNSNGN
+162 
-172 FSVNPMSSH
+172 H

-206 VSRNYPP
+206 VSRSNLTRSSYFVNPP
-213 RNSHFVTPS
+213 

-229 STRPFRFVCS
+229 STRPPRFVRS
-239 AQNSASVYD
+239 SQNYASVYD

-269 CNPALTVHPGYS
+269 CNPVLTVHPGSS
-281 PSPVIVHEMSDP
+281 PSPVIVSDMP
-293 RLSEFVV
+293 DPGLPEFVV
-300 PGENDD
+300 LAENDD
-306 DIACD
+306 NIACD
-311 IANNCKQELL
+311 MANNCKELL
-321 DSQSCNV
+321 DSQTCNV

-337 RNFSIELSSR
+337 SDISIESSSR

-363 DFLKM
+363 NFLKL

-373 FSFAFQNRLCYS
+373 FSFAFQNWLCYS

-423 QPKKLIVQPVTVETD
+423 QPKKLVVQPVTVETD
-438 CREVDVPDKLPAFD
+438 CREVDVPDKLPAVD

-471 ITVPVSVSSELSTK
+471 ITVPVSVSSELSIK
-485 YEKSVYCLL
+485 YEKSVCLL
-494 DRSFDPSFISGVY
+494 ERLSDPSFISGVC

-521 TIVKQTQPP
+521 TVVKQTQPP
-530 VIDMEKGEY
+530 VMDMEKGEY

-562 IVDCDQHGYMEK
+562 IVDCDHHGYTEK
-574 PLIRNHLE
+574 PLIRNYLE
-582 KVAISCPFDQLTST
+582 KVAISCPFAQLTST

-608 FTCMTFDDPLTLC
+608 FTCMTFDDPLTLH
-621 NFEVELTLTLF
+621 NFEAELAFVLF

-645 KAGIIYK
+645 KSGIIYK

>member
-1 MDLVKLMEGKSTS
+1 MDLVKLMEGKSAS

-59 ALCKAQMET
+59 ARCKAQMET
-68 YGISHPVDLPVISC
+68 YGISHPADLTVVSR
-82 ENSYPAGHF
+82 EDSYPAGHF
-91 DSIPSGPGCE
+91 VSIASVPSCDELIPG
-101 GSIPVSPDISCDS
+101 SPDISCDS
-114 AISSSCLS
+114 VIPSSCLCNS
-122 KPVSQTPVVH
+122 VSQTPVVH
-132 DSFSVPPIFFKGQGN
+132 DSLSVPPIFFNGQGN

-162 GDFHSNSNGN
+162 GDFHSISNGN

-213 RNSHFVTPS
+213 GSSHFVTPS
-222 SGPSADA
+222 SGPSADD
-229 STRPFRFVCS
+229 STRPPGFVCS
-239 AQNSASVYD
+239 AQSFASVYD
-248 NSAFNQNQSYI
+248 NSACNQNPSYI
-259 TSPNLTSDVF
+259 TSPNLASDVF
-269 CNPALTVHPGYS
+269 CNPALTVHPGSS
-281 PSPVIVHEMSDP
+281 PSLVVVSDMSDP

-300 PGENDD
+300 PVENDD

-311 IANNCKQELL
+311 IANNCKQEKL
-321 DSQSCNV
+321 DSKPCSV
-328 FSHTIDTSR
+328 FPLTNDTSR
-337 RNFSIELSSR
+337 SDISIESTSR

-363 DFLKM
+363 NFLKM
-368 SVENR
+368 SVGNR
-373 FSFAFQNRLCYS
+373 FSFVFKNWLCYS

-452 PVVEISCLDSE
+452 PVVEISCLDGE
-463 SSDDDKCG
+463 SSDDKCG

-582 KVAISCPFDQLTST
+582 KVAISCPFAQLTST

-601 PFQSDMT
+601 PFQSDKT
-608 FTCMTFDDPLTLC
+608 FTCMTFDDPLTLH
-621 NFEVELTLTLF
+621 NFEAELVFVLF

>member
-1 MDLVKLMEGKSTS
+1 MDLVKLMEGKSAS

-59 ALCKAQMET
+59 ARCKAQMET
-68 YGISHPVDLPVISC
+68 YGISHPVDLTVVC
-82 ENSYPAGHF
+82 REDSYPAGHF
-91 DSIPSGPGCE
+91 DSIPSGPSCE
-101 GSIPVSPDISCDS
+101 GSIPVNPDISV
-114 AISSSCLS
+114 ISSSCLTN
-122 KPVSQTPVVH
+122 PVSQTPVVH
-132 DSFSVPPIFFKGQGN
+132 DSFSVPPIFFNGQGN
-147 QFHSHCN
+147 QFHSHCNTN

-162 GDFHSNSNGN
+162 GDFHSNSYGN
-172 FSVNPMSSH
+172 FSVNPMSPH

-206 VSRNYPP
+206 VSRSNLTRSSYFVNPP
-213 RNSHFVTPS
+213 

-229 STRPFRFVCS
+229 STKPPRFVCS
-239 AQNSASVYD
+239 AQNSSSVYD
-248 NSAFNQNQSYI
+248 NSACNQNQSYI

-269 CNPALTVHPGYS
+269 CDPALTVHTGLS
-281 PSPVIVHEMSDP
+281 PSPVIVSDMSDP
-293 RLSEFVV
+293 GLSEFVV
-300 PGENDD
+300 LVENDN
-306 DIACD
+306 IACD
-311 IANNCKQELL
+311 IANNCKQEKL
-321 DSQSCNV
+321 DSKTCNV

-337 RNFSIELSSR
+337 SDISIESSSR

-363 DFLKM
+363 NFLKL

-373 FSFAFQNRLCYS
+373 FSFAFQNWLCYS

-423 QPKKLIVQPVTVETD
+423 QPKNLVVQPVTVETD

-471 ITVPVSVSSELSTK
+471 ITVPVSVSGELSTK

-494 DRSFDPSFISGVY
+494 ERSSDPSFISGVY

-545 FSDRE
+545 FSERE

-562 IVDCDQHGYMEK
+562 IVDCDQPGYMEK

-582 KVAISCPFDQLTST
+582 KVAISCPFAQLTST